1 MSTLGWIAGVAG
13 SVFVCTTQIN
23 SIINVTR
30 PDYAFTD
37 WQYTLV
43 AIAFIVLTIAF
54 NTWGAKALP
63 MLETLSLFGHLLGFL
78 VVLIPLWVLCPK
90 NSAHDVF
97 VDFQANGGY
106 SAGPAFLISQVTI
119 LYCNLGSDSVVH
131 ISEEI
136 EDASINVPRCMMW
149 SFYMNIGLGIVML
162 ITMLFCIGPLDVV
175 VSSNIRVL
183 DTYLPTNIS

>member
-1 MSTLGWIAGVAG
+1 MAG
-13 SVFVCTTQIN
+13 SVFVCTSQIN

-30 PDYAFTD
+30 PDFGFTD

-43 AIAFIVLTIAF
+43 AIAFIVLTIVF

-63 MLETLSLFGHLLGFL
+63 MLETVSLFGHIAGFF

-97 VDFQANGGY
+97 VSFQSNGGY
-106 SAGPAFLISQVTI
+106 SAGPAYLLSQVTI

-131 ISEEI
+131 ISEEV
-136 EDASINVPRCMMW
+136 EDASITVPRCMMW
-149 SFYMNIGLGIVML
+149 SFYGNIGLGIIML
-162 ITMLFCIGPLDVV
+162 ITMLFCLGPLDAV
-175 VSSNIRVL
+175 VSAACHLSA
-183 DTYLPTNIS
+183 